1 MIKPETVALYFE
13 RLKVAIDKQN
23 QSIGFFCENGTNR
36 HDVSA
41 DEFMLMDIGP
51 YSGIA
56 RFKHR
61 ATRNYVAL
69 ELDNT
74 LTIPCTDE
82 AFNRGTFDSFKMLE
96 MAQ

>member
-1 MIKPETVALYFE
+1 MIKTEVVAAMFA
-13 RLKVAIDKQN
+13 RLEIAIEKQN
-23 QSIGFFCENGTNR
+23 SSIGFFCSNGTNR
-36 HDVSA
+36 HDVQA

-82 AFNRGTFDSFKMLE
+82 AFNRGTFDSFKMMEL
-96 MAQ
+96 AQ